1 MKAIQLASALALFL
15 TVVIASGQDFGANKK
30 VDAPDLAEPST
41 TALKTRAASSSKP
54 ASVARIPE
62 SPTSSSD
69 KKGAVTRGLE
79 RMPLYFI
86 ENRGQL
92 DPSVAYYV
100 QGQDTTL
107 YFTAGGMTLVQTE
120 RRQEKNGSTGRLEKA
135 SFGRD
140 GIPTEAG
147 SRYAVKLDF
156 IGARPHPKIVAGDP
170 APAVISY
177 FKGRKEEW
185 KTGLST
191 YGSIVYSDLW
201 PGIDLVY
208 SGTANR
214 LKYTFL
220 VKPGADPARVRLAY
234 RGIQGIRLNEDG
246 QLEIETPAGGF
257 RDDKPYA
264 YQEVDG
270 RRVEI
275 HAAYSLDR
283 TSGGGPRRY
292 GFALGSYD
300 RGRPLVLDPAVL
312 VYAGYIG
319 GSGSDEGRGIAVDG
333 SGNAYVTGYTT
344 STQATF
350 PVTVGPDL
358 TSNGNNDAFVAKVNA
373 AGTALLYCGY
383 IGGSGDDFGLGIAV
397 DGSGNAYITGQTN
410 STQATFPVTVGPDLT
425 YNGGNDAFVAKINAA
440 GTALLYCGYIGGS
453 GDEEGMGIAVDSS
466 GNAYVVGETT
476 STEATFPVTVGPDL
490 TFNGGND
497 AFVAK
502 VNAAG
507 TALVYCGYIGGGG
520 TDFGFG
526 IAVDGSGNAYVT
538 GQTNST
544 QATFPVTVGPDL
556 TSNGGF
562 DAFVAKVNAAGTALV
577 YCGYIGGSSDDVG
590 RGIAVDS
597 SGNAYVTGYTAS
609 TQATFPVTVGPD
621 LTYNGGVE
629 DAFVAKVNAA
639 GTALLYCGYIGG
651 SGDDAGFGIA
661 VDSSG
666 NAYVAG
672 RTDSTEATFPVTVG
686 PDLTYNGGLFD
697 VFSAKVNAA
706 GTALLYCGYIGG
718 SGDDYGF
725 GVAVD
730 GSGNAYVTG
739 RTTSSETTFP
749 VTAGP
754 DLTFNGGLYDAFVA
768 KITLGVSYFT
778 VTPCR
783 VADTRNPNGPYGGP
797 ALAANADRTF
807 VIATQCGIPATARAV
822 SFNLTVTQPTALGDL
837 RVFPAGAGLPLVSA
851 LNWRP
856 GQTRANNAIV
866 TLGPSGDIV
875 AHVDQ
880 GSGTVQFIIDVNGYF
895 Q

>member
-1 MKAIQLASALALFL
+1 MKTSHLASALALFL
-15 TVVIASGQDFGANKK
+15 TIVIASGQDSGANKK
-30 VDAPDLAEPST
+30 VNPSVPDRTAP
-41 TALKTRAASSSKP
+41 KTRGASSSP
-54 ASVARIPE
+54 ASVQGIHE

-69 KKGAVTRGLE
+69 KKGAVTRALE

-100 QGQDTTL
+100 QGRDTTL

-120 RRQEKNGSTGRLEKA
+120 RRQEKNRSTGRLEKA

-147 SRYAVKLDF
+147 GRYAVKLDF
-156 IGARPHPKIVAGDP
+156 IGAKSHPKIVAQDP

-177 FKGRKEEW
+177 FKGRKKEW

-234 RGIQGIRLNEDG
+234 RGVKGIRLNEAE

-270 RRVEI
+270 RRVETN
-275 HAAYSLDR
+275 AAYSLDQR
-283 TSGGGPRRY
+283 SRGGLHRY

-319 GSGSDEGRGIAVDG
+319 GSGDDEGRGIAVDS

-358 TSNGNNDAFVAKVNA
+358 TSNGGNDAFVAKVNA

-383 IGGSGDDFGLGIAV
+383 IGGSGDDYGLGIAV
-397 DGSGNAYITGQTN
+397 DSSGNAYITGQTN
-410 STQATFPVTVGPDLT
+410 STEATFPVTVGPDLT
-425 YNGGNDAFVAKINAA
+425 FNGVNDAFVAKVNAA

-453 GDEEGMGIAVDSS
+453 GDEEAMGIAVDSS
-466 GNAYVVGETT
+466 GNAYVTGETT
-476 STEATFPVTVGPDL
+476 SSEATFPVTVGPDL

-507 TALVYCGYIGGGG
+507 TALLYCGYIGGSG

-526 IAVDGSGNAYVT
+526 IAVDSSGNAYVT
-538 GQTNST
+538 GSTDSTQATFPVTVGPDLTSNGGNDAFVAKVNAAGTALLYCGYIGGSGEDVGRGIAVDSSGNAYITGYTASTEATFPVTVGPDLTYNGGTDAFVAKVNAAGTALVYCGYIGGSSFDQGYGIAVDSSGNAYVAGYTNST
-544 QATFPVTVGPDL
+544 EATFPVTVGPDL

-562 DAFVAKVNAAGTALV
+562 DAFVAKVNAAGTALL
-577 YCGYIGGSSDDVG
+577 YCGYIGGSGTDQG
-590 RGIAVDS
+590 FGIAVDS
-597 SGNAYVTGYTAS
+597 SGNAYVTG
-609 TQATFPVTVGPD
+609 
-621 LTYNGGVE
+621 
-629 DAFVAKVNAA
+629 
-639 GTALLYCGYIGG
+639 
-651 SGDDAGFGIA
+651 
-661 VDSSG
+661 
-666 NAYVAG
+666 
-672 RTDSTEATFPVTVG
+672 RT
-686 PDLTYNGGLFD
+686 N
-697 VFSAKVNAA
+697 
-706 GTALLYCGYIGG
+706 
-718 SGDDYGF
+718 
-725 GVAVD
+725 
-730 GSGNAYVTG
+730 
-739 RTTSSETTFP
+739 SSETTFP
-749 VTAGP
+749 VAVGP
-754 DLTFNGGLYDAFVA
+754 DLTFNGGLYDVFVA
-768 KITLGVSYFT
+768 KVSLGTNYFT
-778 VTPCR
+778 VSPCR
-783 VADTRNPNGPYGGP
+783 VADTRNPIGPYGGP

-807 VIATQCGIPATARAV
+807 VIATQCGIPPTARAV
-822 SFNLTVTQPTALGDL
+822 SFNLTITQPTALGDL

-880 GSGTVQFIIDVNGYF
+880 GSGTVHFIIDVNGYF